1 MSCEHEE
8 VLRTAR
14 AAVASQGS
22 SPPAQT
28 PTSYPYRRS
37 LPWQHSQSY
46 SVAAQYTLPLRQLP
60 EQTGQ
65 LLRDDRCRDMGICIG
80 GINDNRATVISLAQ
94 NCLIERE
101 GVELL
106 HACDQVLQ
114 STACRFASVLGRI
127 PCAFSWHIFDVVLP
141 FICPRL
147 DRSRLTACA
156 SASEQ
161 ASDRDQC

>member
-1 MSCEHEE
+1 MNDVFFIIFHFKGYHMGLSHCATRVVTVDDMSCEHEE

-22 SPPAQT
+22 SPPAET
-28 PTSYPYRRS
+28 PTSFPYRRS

-80 GINDNRATVISLAQ
+80 GINDNRATVI
-94 NCLIERE
+94 
-101 GVELL
+101 
-106 HACDQVLQ
+106 
-114 STACRFASVLGRI
+114 
-127 PCAFSWHIFDVVLP
+127 
-141 FICPRL
+141 
-147 DRSRLTACA
+147 
-156 SASEQ
+156 
-161 ASDRDQC
+161 